1 MDVARA
7 TRARAACRLVTSARP
22 AQRRRAFERS
32 PRSCDTA
39 GRPSIH
45 ESPDRETAPV
55 HAAEKIR
62 NLAII
67 AHIDHGKTTLID
79 SIFRAAHVFRE
90 SAHVEERVMDS
101 NDLER
106 ERGITIRSKH
116 CTVEWKDYLINIIDT
131 PGHADFS
138 GEVERVLSMVDSV
151 LLLVDANEGPMP
163 QTRYVLMRA
172 LRLGLRPIVVVNKA
186 DRPNADPSGA
196 LDKTF
201 DLFVELGA
209 DNEQLDFPVL
219 YGSGLEGWIVSDL
232 DEYQK
237 EEREREA
244 HLADGGTLSPA
255 LLKELADAAMN
266 DLFETIVANVPAPK
280 VDQDAPFLMQVSTLA
295 WSDYIGRIG
304 CGRVLQGGLKV
315 GDELQRVTTRHL
327 QVGDPEAGWKMTGV
341 ETARITHLWVTHG
354 LENREVDEV
363 AAGDIVWLAG
373 PDEITLGD
381 TLASLELEAA
391 GAALPPLEIEEPTVS
406 MFFLVNNGPFAGQDG
421 RAATLRQIKDRLE
434 RELRVN
440 VALRVEDLGRPDG
453 VKVSGRGELHLA
465 ILIEEM
471 RREGLEL
478 CVSRPEVIT
487 HRDANG
493 KLLEPMEQLI
503 IDVPDEY
510 QGTVIQELSLRKGEL
525 VAVEAAPTG
534 LVRLEFTISTRG
546 LIGYRSDFLTETRGL
561 GVMSSRFT
569 GYGPWRGELPG
580 RERGSLVSQ
589 AAGEAASYSLENLQ
603 QRATLFVSPMDRVYE
618 GMIVGENSRRDDM
631 LCNPTKRKQLG
642 NYRSSTKEIDAGL
655 KVPRPLTLESA
666 LEWIADDELVEVTP
680 KTVRVRKH
688 ILSAEQ
694 RKKAE
699 KRGATEG

>member
-1 MDVARA
+1 M
-7 TRARAACRLVTSARP
+7 
-22 AQRRRAFERS
+22 
-32 PRSCDTA
+32 
-39 GRPSIH
+39 
-45 ESPDRETAPV
+45 
-55 HAAEKIR
+55 HAAQTIR

-79 SIFRAAHVFRE
+79 SIFRAARVFRDN
-90 SAHVEERVMDS
+90 ARVEERVMDS
-101 NDLER
+101 GDLER

-116 CTVEWKDYLINIIDT
+116 CTVEWGGYLINIIDT

-172 LRLGLRPIVVVNKA
+172 LRLGLRPIVVVNKV

-196 LDKTF
+196 LDRTF

-209 DNEQLDFPVL
+209 DDRQLDFPVL
-219 YGSGLEGWIVSDL
+219 YGSGLEGWIVEDIH
-232 DEYQK
+232 EYMK
-237 EEREREA
+237 EEHQREER
-244 HLADGGTLSPA
+244 LVDGGGLSPT
-255 LLKELADAAMN
+255 LLKELADAGMS
-266 DLFETIVANVPAPK
+266 DLFETIVREVPAPA
-280 VDQDAPFLMQVSTLA
+280 VDQTAPFRMQVSTLA

-304 CGRVLQGGLKV
+304 CGRVLEGQLKV
-315 GDELQRVTTRHL
+315 GDELRRVTTARL
-327 QVGDPEAGWKMTGV
+327 KPEEPEAGWRVTGT
-341 ETARITHLWVTHG
+341 EAARVTHLWVTRG
-354 LENREVDEV
+354 LDNRAVDEV

-373 PDEITLGD
+373 PEDITLGD
-381 TLASLELEAA
+381 TLAAPGLVEAPG
-391 GAALPPLEIEEPTVS
+391 GAAAVALPPLEIEEPTVS
-406 MFFLVNNGPFAGQDG
+406 MFFLVNNGPFAGRDG

-434 RELRVN
+434 CELRAN
-440 VALRVEDLGRPDG
+440 VALRMEDLGRPDG

-487 HRDANG
+487 HRDEHG
-493 KLLEPMEQLI
+493 KLLEPMEHLVVDAPEEFQGAI
-503 IDVPDEY
+503 IR
-510 QGTVIQELSLRKGEL
+510 ELSSRKGGL
-525 VAVEAAPTG
+525 LGVEATG
-534 LVRLEFTISTRG
+534 TGVVRLEFSIPTRG
-546 LIGYRSDFLTETRGL
+546 LIGYRSSFLTETRGL

-589 AAGEAASYSLENLQ
+589 AAGDAASYSLENLQ
-603 QRATLFVSPMDRVYE
+603 QRATLFVSPMDPVYE
-618 GMIVGENSRRDDM
+618 GMIVGENARADDM

-655 KVPRPLTLESA
+655 KVPRTLTLERA

-680 KTVRVRKH
+680 KNVRVRK
-688 ILSAEQ
+688 
-694 RKKAE
+694 
-699 KRGATEG
+699 